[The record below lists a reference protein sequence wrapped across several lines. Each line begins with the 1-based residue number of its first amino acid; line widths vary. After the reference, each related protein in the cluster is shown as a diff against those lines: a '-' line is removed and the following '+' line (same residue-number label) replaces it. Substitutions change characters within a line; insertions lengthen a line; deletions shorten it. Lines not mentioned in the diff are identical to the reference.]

1 MSDRKFW
8 FWLNNIEGIGNI
20 KLRNL
25 LEEYEN
31 PINIF
36 KASENELKK
45 IPILTETDVA
55 NICNKGKN
63 EYIFALFEKY
73 MEKGIKFVFP
83 VDEDYPK
90 RLMELYDK
98 PGILYYRGKLPKE
111 DCLNVSIVGSR
122 RCTEYGKCVARDIAS
137 LLADRGANVISG
149 LALGIDSEAHKGAL
163 KVGGVTYAV
172 LAGSSYKCYPS
183 SNYRLYMEI
192 INSGGA
198 ISEFGPDSVT
208 VPGMFPLRNRII
220 SGLSDVVIVVE
231 AAEKS
236 GSLITVSHALEQ
248 NRAVYAVPGRIGDGF
263 SAGCNRLIAEGAGII
278 VSYDAFLEELGL
290 GVIVEKNSE
299 NTNLCLARE
308 EKMLYSL
315 LLDFT
320 PRSLDTIIM
329 STGAE
334 PKKVLEWLLSLELKG
349 YIKEISKNFYVR
361 IR

>member
-20 KLRNL
+20 KVRTL

-31 PINIF
+31 PQNIYR
-36 KASENELKK
+36 ARECELNK
-45 IPILTETDVA
+45 IPILSETDVA
-55 NICNKGKN
+55 NICNKEKS
-63 EYIFALFEKY
+63 EYIFSLFEKY
-73 MEKGIKFVFP
+73 MNKGIKFVFP
-83 VDEDYPK
+83 NEEEYPR

-98 PGILYYRGKLPKE
+98 PGILYYRGELPKE
-111 DCLNVSIVGSR
+111 DCINVSIVGSR
-122 RCTEYGKCVARDIAS
+122 RCTEYGKSVARELAGVLAS
-137 LLADRGANVISG
+137 RGVNVISG
-149 LALGIDSEAHKGAL
+149 LALGIDSEAHRGAL
-163 KVGGVTYAV
+163 KRGGLTYAV
-172 LAGSSYKCYPS
+172 LAGSAYKCYPS
-183 SNYRLYMEI
+183 SNHRLYMDI

-220 SGLSDVVIVVE
+220 SGLSDVVVVVE

-248 NRAVYAVPGRIGDGF
+248 NRQVYAVPGRIGDGF
-263 SAGCNRLIAEGAGII
+263 SAGCNRLIAEGAGVI
-278 VSYDAFLEELGL
+278 VSYDALLEELGL
-290 GVIVEKNSE
+290 GVIVEKNLE
-299 NTNLCLARE
+299 NENLCLARE

-320 PRSLDTIIM
+320 PRSLDTII
-329 STGAE
+329 SLTGEE
-334 PKKVLEWLLSLELKG
+334 PGLVLRWLLSLELKG